1 MPFHYTRIEDLAP
14 HYDQIYLSPH
24 LDDAALSC
32 AGSIANFVAL
42 GHSVLVVTICA
53 GSPAPNSAFSA
64 FAQQQHRQWRLPPE
78 QAVQQR
84 IQEDI
89 AALETLGADCL
100 LLDLL
105 DAIYRVPAAY
115 HDEASLFGL
124 TAAGDPLG
132 PALRAQVAAL
142 VARYPNAIFYA
153 PLAVGMHVDHQ
164 ITYTV
169 ASEFVRGG
177 VDIAFYEDF
186 PYAATT
192 GALERRLAA
201 LGGAELFLPV
211 VISIDA
217 TLARK
222 ISALESY
229 TSQIGTLFGDL
240 ATMAA
245 RVTAYAESLRPDE
258 GTYGERIWM
267 PR

>member
-1 MPFHYTRIEDLAP
+1 MPSHYTRFEDLAP

-24 LDDAALSC
+24 LDDAVLSC
-32 AGSIANFVAL
+32 AGGIANVVAADQ
-42 GHSVLVVTICA
+42 SVLVVTICA
-53 GSPAPNSAFSA
+53 GSPAPGTVFSP
-64 FAQQQHRQWRLPPE
+64 FAQHQHRQWRLPPD
-78 QAVQQR
+78 QAMQQR
-84 IQEDI
+84 VQEDV

-105 DAIYRVPAAY
+105 DAIYRVPDAY
-115 HDEASLFGL
+115 HDETTLFDL
-124 TAAGDPLG
+124 AVPGDPLG
-132 PALRAQVAAL
+132 PALRTQIAAL

-177 VDIAFYEDF
+177 VNIAFYEDF
-186 PYAATT
+186 PYVAEPN
-192 GALERRLAA
+192 ALERRLGT
-201 LGGAELFLPV
+201 LGGAELFLPM
-211 VISIDA
+211 VINIDT

-222 ISALESY
+222 ISAIESY

-240 ATMAA
+240 STMAA
-245 RVTAYAESLRPDE
+245 RVTAYAESLRPDA